1 MLERLA
7 EKYFQLNLGG
17 QIFTSFTEFALYKT
31 KSNTEVKFWT
41 NMLETTWS
49 CDSFDT
55 VFIKLECIHLICT
68 KKTPFFSKSNTINKI
83 SHKIFSQQHLFT
95 HASDD

>member
-55 VFIKLECIHLICT
+55 VFIEPEHPSVSISFVLRKL
-68 KKTPFFSKSNTINKI
+68 
-83 SHKIFSQQHLFT
+83 LFC
-95 HASDD
+95 